1 MSSHSHAHTSTT
13 SWLKTASLMIAGFG
27 VASALAAVPTF
38 DAPLRWLVDLA
49 FFPFDGRQTLATP
62 EARLLSAIGGGL
74 TVGFGVLLYMIAEKV
89 YARDT
94 ALGRQIMLAGIWSW
108 FLVDSTAS
116 TLAGAPFNVI
126 LNLGFLLAY
135 VWPLRQ
141 AGLRAA

>member
-1 MSSHSHAHTSTT
+1 MSSHPHVHPSTT
-13 SWLKTASLMIAGFG
+13 SWLKTASLAIAGFG
-27 VASALAAVPTF
+27 VASALAAVPAF

-49 FFPFDGRQTLATP
+49 FFPFDGRQTLAAP
-62 EARLLSAIGGGL
+62 EARLMAAIGGGL

-116 TLAGAPFNVI
+116 TLAGAPFNVV

-135 VWPLRQ
+135 VWPLRH